1 MRLSAGRIRAINRAL
16 ARTHT
21 SAYAMRDS
29 GPRHLLEN
37 PTPSVY
43 AIPPHTIKIVAV
55 TKSVAA

>member
-1 MRLSAGRIRAINRAL
+1 
-16 ARTHT
+16 
-21 SAYAMRDS
+21 MRDS

-55 TKSVAA
+55 TKPVAA